1 MNTANT
7 KTKHSNKFVYNF
19 IDKLNL
25 KNPNKNIA
33 LANLSIYYTW
43 KNVKSEYNN
52 NKFKISAP
60 TWKDTFDVPDGS
72 YSIAALQNYYII
84 KNEYIIK
91 KHETSTDV
99 SPVLIYVN
107 EINNRIVFK
116 IKSGYKLELL
126 SKETMKLLGSSVD
139 IIHSDKNSEL
149 VPKLESVDLV
159 LVHCN
164 LVNNSYQQASKVL
177 FTTVPNKKYGQLITV
192 SPEALI
198 MLKTVNTEFSFIEIW
213 FTDQDNRPLEIEDSV
228 NISLIIGIG
237 NFMSII

>member
-1 MNTANT
+1 MNTTNS
-7 KTKHSNKFVYNF
+7 KTKHLNKFVYNF
-19 IDKLNL
+19 TDKLNL
-25 KNPNKNIA
+25 KSPNKNIA

-43 KNVKSEYNN
+43 KSIKSDFNN

-60 TWKDTFDVPDGS
+60 TWNDTFDVPDGS
-72 YSIAALQNYYII
+72 YSIAALQNYF
-84 KNEYIIK
+84 EYIIK
-91 KHETSTDV
+91 KHETIADV

-126 SKETMKLLGSSVD
+126 SKKTMRLLGSSAD
-139 IIHSDKNSEL
+139 TIDGDKNSEL

-164 LVNNSYQQASKVL
+164 LVNNSYQLASKVL
-177 FTTVPNKKYGQLITV
+177 FTLVPNKKYGQLITV
-192 SPEALI
+192 SPHSLI

-213 FTDQDNRPLEIEDSV
+213 FTDQDNRPLEIEDNV

-237 NFMSII
+237 NFA

>member
-1 MNTANT
+1 MNTTNS

-19 IDKLNL
+19 TDKLNL
-25 KNPNKNIA
+25 RNPNKNIA

-43 KNVKSEYNN
+43 KNVKSDYNN

-60 TWKDTFDVPDGS
+60 TWNDTFDVPDGS
-72 YSIAALQNYYII
+72 YSIAVIQSYFEN
-84 KNEYIIK
+84 IIK
-91 KHETSTDV
+91 KHETIADV
-99 SPVLIYVN
+99 SLVLIYVN

-126 SKETMKLLGSSVD
+126 SKEMMGLLGSSSD
-139 IIHSDKNSEL
+139 TTDGDKNSEL

-177 FTTVPNKKYGQLITV
+177 FTFVPIKKYGQLITV
-192 SPEALI
+192 SPETLI
-198 MLKTVNTEFSFIEIW
+198 MLNTVNTEFSFIEIW

-237 NFMSII
+237 NFM

>member
-1 MNTANT
+1 MNTTNS
-7 KTKHSNKFVYNF
+7 KTKHSNKFAYNF
-19 IDKLNL
+19 IDALNL

-43 KNVKSEYNN
+43 KNVKSDHNN
-52 NKFKISAP
+52 NKFRISAP
-60 TWKDTFDVPDGS
+60 TWNNTFDVPDGS
-72 YSIAALQNYYII
+72 YSIAALQNYF
-84 KNEYIIK
+84 EYIIK
-91 KHETSTDV
+91 KHETIGDV

-107 EINNRIVFK
+107 EINNRIAFK

-126 SKETMKLLGSSVD
+126 SKETMRLLGNSTNTID
-139 IIHSDKNSEL
+139 GDKNSEL

-177 FTTVPNKKYGQLITV
+177 FTFVPNKKYGQLITV
-192 SPEALI
+192 SPKTLI

-213 FTDQDNRPLEIEDSV
+213 FTDLDNRPLEIEDSV
-228 NISLIIGIG
+228 HISLIIGIG
-237 NFMSII
+237 NFM

>member
-1 MNTANT
+1 MNTANS

-19 IDKLNL
+19 NDKLNL

-43 KNVKSEYNN
+43 KNVKSDYNI
-52 NKFKISAP
+52 NKFKISAA
-60 TWKDTFDVPDGS
+60 TWNDTLDVPDGS
-72 YSIAALQNYYII
+72 YSIAALQNSF
-84 KNEYIIK
+84 EYIIK
-91 KHETSTDV
+91 KHETIAEV

-107 EINNRIVFK
+107 EISNRIVFK

-126 SKETMKLLGSSVD
+126 SKETMRLLGRSAD
-139 IIHSDKNSEL
+139 TMDGDKNSEL

-177 FTTVPNKKYGQLITV
+177 FTFVPNKKYGQLITV
-192 SPEALI
+192 SPETLI
-198 MLKTVNTEFSFIEIW
+198 MLKIVRN
-213 FTDQDNRPLEIEDSV
+213 
-228 NISLIIGIG
+228 
-237 NFMSII
+237 